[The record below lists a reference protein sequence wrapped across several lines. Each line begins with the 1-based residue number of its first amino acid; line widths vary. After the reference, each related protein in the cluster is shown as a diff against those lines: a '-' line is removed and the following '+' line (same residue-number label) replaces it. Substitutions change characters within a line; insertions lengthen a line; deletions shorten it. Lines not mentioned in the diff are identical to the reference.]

1 MLSVP
6 FTLLYSYLLDPS
18 FSTDDFSSTSPEQPT
33 PLRIALSGIAGST
46 SLACWFVLLLPQL
59 IEQWRLKSADG
70 ISIQFLI
77 MWFLGDVFN
86 LIGALLA
93 GLLPQVVLLA
103 VWFCIADT
111 AILLS
116 YYYYTYIYPK
126 SHPHHHHHHPHHTHH
141 DTQQQQQI
149 TSTSETSPLLS
160 TTHASEDVPNDRR
173 RSSHRSTR
181 SHKSRRN
188 STLSDVILQP
198 EEYSVFVRF
207 VLPLIF
213 VILAGFAGFLFS
225 GKIVNKPDNGSDNND
240 DSGDIID
247 KPKHGN
253 IDLYAQI
260 FGYASAFLY
269 LTARLPQ
276 IYQNYKKKSCE
287 GLSLL
292 FFMFSTLGNIT
303 YGLQILFFRNDYKY
317 VLLNLSWLLGSIGT
331 IFEDAIIF
339 AQFYLYKKHKRHS
352 SVFDDEV

>member
-18 FSTDDFSSTSPEQPT
+18 FSTNDISATSPEQPS

-59 IEQWRLKSADG
+59 IEQWRFKSADG

-77 MWFLGDVFN
+77 MWFLGDIFN
-86 LIGALLA
+86 LMGALLA

-103 VWFCIADT
+103 VWFCVADS
-111 AILLS
+111 AILSS

-126 SHPHHHHHHPHHTHH
+126 SHPHHHHNHHHHNQIHN
-141 DTQQQQQI
+141 DTQQQQV
-149 TSTSETSPLLS
+149 SETSPLLS
-160 TTHASEDVPNDRR
+160 ATQASEDAPSDRR

-207 VLPLIF
+207 ILPLIF
-213 VILAGFAGFLFS
+213 VILAGFAGFFFS
-225 GKIVNKPDNGSDNND
+225 GKIVNKPDNNGGD
-240 DSGDIID
+240 DDIID

-276 IYQNYKKKSCE
+276 IYQNYRKKSCE

-331 IFEDAIIF
+331 IFEDGIIF
-339 AQFYLYKKHKRHS
+339 AQFYLYKKHKTHS
-352 SVFDDEV
+352 SVFDEEV